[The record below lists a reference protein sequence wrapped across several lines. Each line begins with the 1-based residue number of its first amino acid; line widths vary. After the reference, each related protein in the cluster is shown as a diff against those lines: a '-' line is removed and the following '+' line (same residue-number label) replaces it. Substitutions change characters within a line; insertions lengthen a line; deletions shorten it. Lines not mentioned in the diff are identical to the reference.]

1 LNALKSGNA
10 NLLQRGEEKVAK
22 PKRPTRNLYL
32 YSRIRKET
40 MTREGMTVPNTTLC
54 EKLVSD
60 DNLTRAAK
68 KVRLNDGAPGIDGI
82 LAEDALVY
90 LLKNQERIVSEI
102 ITRKYKPSPVRRV
115 EIPKDNGKKRL
126 LGIPTVR
133 DRIVQQAMVQVL
145 TPVFEPTF
153 SEYSF
158 GYRPKRSAEDAVRLA
173 QAYMSEGYNQ
183 VVDLDLSKYF
193 NTVDHDI
200 LMGLVDKDMGDKDI
214 RRLIFVFLKAGVM
227 LDGKIEATKLGVPQG
242 GPLSPLLANVYLTPF
257 DREME
262 KRGLRFV
269 RFADDAVI
277 YTKSDYAARRVM
289 KNATKYL
296 EGKLKLTVNVEK
308 TEARKAKGSCFLG
321 FTFITRNSEKY
332 GRGMCK
338 PRKEKVQ
345 NLKAKIKEITK
356 RNRGVAVQQVIRE
369 INETVMGWL
378 AYYAR
383 GTLSS
388 WLTTEFLPWLRR
400 RLRQYMWK
408 VWKTAKSRKRHLR
421 KGGVPERQIEKVTGW
436 SSRSYWKMSKV
447 MGYLI
452 TNKMLVEYFG
462 LRDFENIYKRW
473 HQKRMERDYE
483 LDFND
488 YLCRQYEAEQE
499 ARLQMDAY
507 QCVNW

>member
-1 LNALKSGNA
+1 
-10 NLLQRGEEKVAK
+10 
-22 PKRPTRNLYL
+22 
-32 YSRIRKET
+32 
-40 MTREGMTVPNTTLC
+40 MTREGMTVPNTSLC

-60 DNLTRAAK
+60 DNLTKAAK
-68 KVRLNDGAPGIDGI
+68 KVRVNDGAPGVDGI

-90 LLKNQERIVSEI
+90 LLKNKDGIVNEI
-102 ITRKYKPSPVRRV
+102 ITRKYKPSPVKRV
-115 EIPKDNGKKRL
+115 EIPKENGKKRL

-133 DRIVQQAMVQVL
+133 DRIVQQAIVQVL

-153 SEYSF
+153 SDFSF

-173 QAYMSEGYNQ
+173 QAYMSEGYNH

-193 NTVDHDI
+193 DTVDHDI
-200 LMGLVDKDMGDKDI
+200 LMGLVDKDMEDKDI

-227 LDGKIEATKLGVPQG
+227 VNGKIEATKLGVPQG

-257 DREME
+257 DKEME

-269 RFADDAVI
+269 RYADDLQLF
-277 YTKSDYAARRVM
+277 TKSDYAAVRVM

-308 TEARKAKGSCFLG
+308 TEAREAIGSCFLG
-321 FTFITRNSEKY
+321 FTFITRNSKKHR
-332 GRGMCK
+332 RGMCK
-338 PRKEKVQ
+338 PRKEKIQ
-345 NLKAKIKEITK
+345 DLKAKIKVLTK
-356 RNRGVAVQQVIRE
+356 RNRGVAVHQVIRE
-369 INETVMGWL
+369 INETVLGWL

-388 WLTTEFLPWLRR
+388 WLSTEFLPWLRR

-408 VWKTAKSRKRHLR
+408 VWKTAKSRKRLLR
-421 KGGVPERQIEKVTGW
+421 KAGVPEWQIKMVTDW

-447 MGYLI
+447 MGHLI

-462 LRDFENIYKRW
+462 LQDFESIYKRW
-473 HQKRMERDYE
+473 HKNRMERDFE

-488 YLCRQYEAEQE
+488 YLVRQYEAEQE
-499 ARLQMDAY
+499 ARLQIDAY
-507 QCVNW
+507 LCVNW

>member
-1 LNALKSGNA
+1 
-10 NLLQRGEEKVAK
+10 
-22 PKRPTRNLYL
+22 
-32 YSRIRKET
+32 
-40 MTREGMTVPNTTLC
+40 MTREGMAVPNTTLC

-60 DNLTRAAK
+60 DNLTKAAK

-102 ITRKYKPSPVRRV
+102 ITRKYKPSPVKRV
-115 EIPKDNGKKRL
+115 EIPKENGKKRL

-133 DRIVQQAMVQVL
+133 DRIVQQALVQVL

-153 SEYSF
+153 SNSSF
-158 GYRPKRSAEDAVRLA
+158 GYRPNRSAEDAVRLA
-173 QAYMSEGYNQ
+173 QAYMSEGYNH

-193 NTVDHDI
+193 DTVDHDI
-200 LMGLVDKDMGDKDI
+200 LMGLVDKDMEDKDI
-214 RRLIFVFLKAGVM
+214 RRLIFVFLKAGVK
-227 LDGKIEATKLGVPQG
+227 LNGKIEATKLGVPQG

-257 DREME
+257 DKEME

-269 RFADDAVI
+269 RYADDVQLF
-277 YTKSDYAARRVM
+277 TKSDYAAVRVM

-321 FTFITRNSEKY
+321 FTFTTLGNKEY
-332 GRGMCK
+332 GRGRCR
-338 PRKEKVQ
+338 PRDGSIQK
-345 NLKAKIKEITK
+345 LKTKLKDITK
-356 RNRGVAVQQVIRE
+356 RNRGVSVAQVIKE
-369 INETVMGWL
+369 INETVLGWL

-383 GTLSS
+383 GDI
-388 WLTTEFLPWLRR
+388 TTWMINNFLPWLRR
-400 RLRQYMWK
+400 RIRQYMWK

-421 KGGVPERQIEKVTGW
+421 KAGVPEWHIKKDLGW
-436 SSRSYWKMSKV
+436 SSRRYWKMSIV
-447 MGYLI
+447 MGSLV
-452 TNKMLVEYFG
+452 TNKMLIEYFG
-462 LRDFENIYKRW
+462 LRDFENTFRKW
-473 HQKRMERDYE
+473 HKMRMERDFE

-488 YLCRQYEAEQE
+488 YLVRQYEAEQE
-499 ARLQMDAY
+499 ARLLMDAY

>member
-1 LNALKSGNA
+1 
-10 NLLQRGEEKVAK
+10 
-22 PKRPTRNLYL
+22 
-32 YSRIRKET
+32 

-54 EKLVSD
+54 EKLISD

-68 KVRLNDGAPGIDGI
+68 KVRANDGAPGIDGI
-82 LAEDALVY
+82 LAEDALGY

-145 TPVFEPTF
+145 TPVFEPIF
-153 SEYSF
+153 SDFSF
-158 GYRPKRSAEDAVRLA
+158 GYRPNRSAEDAVRLA
-173 QAYMSEGYNQ
+173 QAYMSEGYDY
-183 VVDLDLSKYF
+183 VVDLDLSKF
-193 NTVDHDI
+193 FDTVDHDI

-214 RRLIFVFLKAGVM
+214 RRLIFVFLKAGVE

-257 DREME
+257 DKEME

-269 RFADDAVI
+269 RYADDCQLF
-277 YTKSDYAARRVM
+277 TKSEYAAVRVM
-289 KNATKYL
+289 KNTTKYL
-296 EGKLKLTVNVEK
+296 ESKLKLTVNVDK
-308 TEARKAKGSCFLG
+308 TEARNAIGSCFLG
-321 FTFITRNSEKY
+321 FTFITRKSRKH
-332 GRGMCK
+332 GRGMCR
-338 PRKEKVQ
+338 PRNEKIHH
-345 NLKAKIKEITK
+345 LKVRIKEITK
-356 RNRGVAVQQVIRE
+356 RNRGVAIYQVIRE
-369 INETVMGWL
+369 INETVLGWL
-378 AYYAR
+378 GYYAR

-388 WLTTEFLPWLRR
+388 WLVKEFLPWMKR

-421 KGGVPERQIEKVTGW
+421 KAGVPEWQIGKMTGW

-447 MGYLI
+447 MDRLI
-452 TNKMLVEYFG
+452 TNKMLIEYFG
-462 LRDFENIYKRW
+462 LRDFENIYKRL
-473 HQKRMERDYE
+473 HQTRMERDYE

-488 YLCRQYEAEQE
+488 YLVRQHEEEQE
-499 ARLQMDAY
+499 ARMLMDAPR
-507 QCVNW
+507 CVNW

>member
-1 LNALKSGNA
+1 
-10 NLLQRGEEKVAK
+10 
-22 PKRPTRNLYL
+22 
-32 YSRIRKET
+32 
-40 MTREGMTVPNTTLC
+40 MTREGMTVPNTSLC

-68 KVRLNDGAPGIDGI
+68 KVRANDGAPGIDGI

-115 EIPKDNGKKRL
+115 EIPKDNGKRRL

-158 GYRPKRSAEDAVRLA
+158 GYRPNRSAEDAVRLA
-173 QAYMSEGYNQ
+173 QTYMSEGYDY
-183 VVDLDLSKYF
+183 VVDLDLSKF
-193 NTVDHDI
+193 FDTVDHDI

-227 LDGKIEATKLGVPQG
+227 LDGKTEATKLGVHQG

-257 DREME
+257 DKEME
-262 KRGLRFV
+262 KRGLKFV
-269 RFADDAVI
+269 RYADDCQLF
-277 YTKSDYAARRVM
+277 TKSDYAAVRVM

-296 EGKLKLTVNVEK
+296 EGKLKLKVNVEK
-308 TEARKAKGSCFLG
+308 TEAKEAKGSCFLG
-321 FTFITRNSEKY
+321 FTFITLGNKGD
-332 GRGMCK
+332 GRGVCR
-338 PRKEKVQ
+338 PRGKKIES
-345 NLKAKIKEITK
+345 LKAKLKEITK
-356 RNRGVAVQQVIRE
+356 RNRGVAVHQVIKE
-369 INETVMGWL
+369 INETMQGWL

-383 GTLSS
+383 GNILF
-388 WLTTEFLPWLRR
+388 WLIKELLPWLRR
-400 RLRQYMWK
+400 RIRQYMWK
-408 VWKTAKSRKRHLR
+408 VWKTAKSRKHHLR
-421 KGGVPERQIEKVTGW
+421 KAGVGERRIKQGTGW
-436 SSRSYWKMSKV
+436 SSRSYWKMSSV
-447 MGYLI
+447 MNGFI
-452 TNKMLVEYFG
+452 TNVMLEEHFG
-462 LRDFENIYKRW
+462 LRDFENTLREW
-473 HQKRMERDYE
+473 HNKRMERDYE

-488 YLCRQYEAEQE
+488 YLVRQYEEEQE
-499 ARLQMDAY
+499 ARLLMDAH